1 MLYKYSLIF
10 IPEIAFIA
18 IINIQNART
27 FTIKKTTATIYFICI
42 YMDCIQIKITDERE
56 MERVESKNEEKNE
69 ENNSF
74 SSHN

>member
-1 MLYKYSLIF
+1 
-10 IPEIAFIA
+10 
-18 IINIQNART
+18 
-27 FTIKKTTATIYFICI
+27 
-42 YMDCIQIKITDERE
+42 MDCIQIKITDERE